1 MAPDSRR
8 LAVRDSQ
15 QLIYRILDQP
25 NLVAAV
31 QSLPPPAL
39 GRLIN
44 HVGLADAGEI
54 VALATTDQLV
64 RIFDDDLWRSPG
76 PGQDERFDA
85 ERFALWLEVM
95 LEAGEDFAARRLA
108 ELPED
113 LVTLAFHKQVLV
125 IDIEALAI
133 DMSSRAS
140 EHPADDDVQLEKAL
154 ESCLCEEL
162 GEYRIVARRHEAWDT
177 LFGLLVA
184 LDRDHHDF
192 LARLLERLC
201 ALDAERIED
210 EGGLYEVLTAGES
223 LADDVAGERE
233 ERRAEQGYIAPSSA
247 AAFLALGRTR
257 TEAALEKS
265 DERDAITR
273 AYFRELRPAPPV
285 RPGAP
290 GTAAGTST
298 ANPDAAPLAE
308 LLRAADVLP
317 PVAAARRLA
326 AAAAAPADELT
337 RALRELAQTDPAR
350 HADRLREL
358 AYLTNVL
365 AAGASLAGRPLR
377 PVEAATAAVATANL
391 GLEQLRAGQG
401 KRAAARLLADT
412 TVDQLFLVGESLLFH
427 EVVMPAA
434 ERAAALLAK
443 AAAATDASALR
454 SALASGK
461 PWTARR
467 RLDGLAARLG
477 QPTFAALAALLDEC
491 PTLAGRL
498 APQGTGSSEFIA
510 TQAQLAAARAFLA
523 GLAG

>member
-1 MAPDSRR
+1 MSQGLRRPAGRDSR
-8 LAVRDSQ
+8 
-15 QLIYRILDQP
+15 QLLHRILDQP

-54 VALATTDQLV
+54 VALATTGQLV
-64 RIFDDDLWRSPG
+64 GIFDDNLWHSPG
-76 PGQDERFDA
+76 PGQDESFDA
-85 ERFALWLEVM
+85 NRFALWLEVM
-95 LEAGEDFAARRLA
+95 LEAGEDFAAQKLA

-113 LVTLAFHKQVLV
+113 LVTLAFHKQVMV

-133 DMSSRAS
+133 GMSSRAS

-154 ESCLCEEL
+154 ESCLGEEL
-162 GEYRIVARRHEAWDT
+162 GEYRIIARRPERWDT

-201 ALDAERIED
+201 ALDAELIED
-210 EGGLYEVLTAGES
+210 EGGLYQVLTAAES

-233 ERRAEQGYIAPSSA
+233 ERRAEQGFIAPSSA
-247 AAFLALGRTR
+247 AAFLALARIGTP
-257 TEAALEKS
+257 AALQQS
-265 DERDAITR
+265 DEHDAITR
-273 AYFRELRPAPPV
+273 AYFRELRPEPQAVSAPEV
-285 RPGAP
+285 AASAAP
-290 GTAAGTST
+290 E
-298 ANPDAAPLAE
+298 AAPLVN

-317 PVAAARRLA
+317 PRAAARRIA
-326 AAAAAPADELT
+326 AAAALPADELT
-337 RALRELAQTDPAR
+337 RALRELAQADPVR
-350 HADRLREL
+350 HANRVREL
-358 AYLTNVL
+358 AYVTNVL

-401 KRAAARLLADT
+401 KRVTAARLLTDT
-412 TVDQLFLVGESLLFH
+412 PVDKLFLVGARLLFH
-427 EVVMPAA
+427 DVVLPAA
-434 ERAAALLAK
+434 ERAAALLANS
-443 AAAATDASALR
+443 AAAGDASAVR
-454 SALASGK
+454 SAIASGK

-467 RLDGLAARLG
+467 RLAVLAERLD
-477 QPTFAALAALLDEC
+477 QPTFTALAALLDQC
-491 PTLAGRL
+491 PTLAGGL
-498 APQGTGSSEFIA
+498 APRELGQGDFIA
-510 TQAQLAAARAFLA
+510 TSAELATVRAFLA